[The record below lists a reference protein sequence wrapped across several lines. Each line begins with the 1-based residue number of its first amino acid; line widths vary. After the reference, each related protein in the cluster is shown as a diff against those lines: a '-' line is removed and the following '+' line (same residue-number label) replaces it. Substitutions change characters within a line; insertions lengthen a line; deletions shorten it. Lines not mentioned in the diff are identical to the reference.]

1 MEKLQ
6 KRYYVLAFIAAIA
19 VAVIIRDFSSL
30 SFKIIKTDT
39 VYAPENDS
47 IFMQNRNNDKVN
59 INTANERLLGTL
71 DGIGESMAQRI
82 IKYRTKNGNFEVIED
97 IMKVEGIGEKK
108 FDALKEYITV
118 K

>member
-1 MEKLQ
+1 MEKIQ
-6 KRYYVLAFIAAIA
+6 KRYYVLAFIAAFA

-30 SFKIIKTDT
+30 SFKLIESAT
-39 VYAPENDS
+39 VIAPEGDS
-47 IFMQNRNNDKVN
+47 IYIQDVSRDKVN
-59 INTANERLLGTL
+59 INTANERLLQTL

-82 IKYRTKNGNFEVIED
+82 IKYRTKCGNFEVIED

-108 FDALKEYITV
+108 FEALKEYIIV